1 VDFYL
6 VRHGEAVSET
16 LDPNRPLS
24 LVGRQQVEQVAC
36 AAAARY
42 LRVSEILHSGIL
54 RARQTAEILAQHL
67 SPERGARETGGL
79 RPQDDPIFAKAELET
94 ADYSLMLVGHL
105 PHMSRLVAL
114 LVSGDAERELVD
126 LAPAALI
133 CCSHES
139 SAWRIQWMLTPK
151 TL

>member
-1 VDFYL
+1 MDFYL
-6 VRHGEAVSET
+6 VRHGEAVAET

-24 LVGRQQVEQVAC
+24 LVGRQQVEQVAR
-36 AAAARY
+36 AAASRH
-42 LRVSEILHSGIL
+42 LHVSEILHSGIL

-67 SPERGARETGGL
+67 APARGIRETGGL
-79 RPQDDPIFAKAELET
+79 RPQDDPTLAKAELEM

-126 LAPAALI
+126 FAPAALI
-133 CCSHES
+133 CCSRES
-139 SAWRIQWMLTPK
+139 SGWRIEWMLTPK